1 MHTVMSATEAKL
13 HFGELLR
20 LVSEGRESV
29 LVERGGRPQVVV
41 LSVQAYE
48 QLVGAADE
56 NEWRG
61 RVQQARE
68 AIRAEI
74 AGRELPSPE
83 DVLRD
88 VRAERDEQL
97 DSLR

>member
-1 MHTVMSATEAKL
+1 VHTVMSATEAKL

-20 LVSEGRESV
+20 RVSEGRESV

-41 LSVQAYE
+41 LSVNAYE
-48 QLVGAADE
+48 RLAGVAED

-68 AIRAEI
+68 RIRAEI
-74 AGRELPSPE
+74 AGRELPAPE

-88 VRAERDEQL
+88 VRTERNEQL
-97 DSLR
+97 DRLR

>member
-1 MHTVMSATEAKL
+1 M
-13 HFGELLR
+13 
-20 LVSEGRESV
+20 
-29 LVERGGRPQVVV
+29 
-41 LSVQAYE
+41 LSVKAHE

-68 AIRAEI
+68 RIRAEI
-74 AGRELPSPE
+74 AGRELPPPE

-88 VRAERDEQL
+88 VRAERNQQL

>member
-1 MHTVMSATEAKL
+1 MSATEAKL

-20 LVSEGRESV
+20 RVSEGRESV

-41 LSVQAYE
+41 LSVNAYE
-48 QLVGAADE
+48 RLAGVAEDS
-56 NEWRG
+56 EWRG

-68 AIRAEI
+68 RIRAEI
-74 AGRELPSPE
+74 AGRELPTPE

-88 VRAERDEQL
+88 VRAERNEQL

>member
-1 MHTVMSATEAKL
+1 MAAAMHTVMSATEAKL

-20 LVSEGRESV
+20 RVSEGRESV

-41 LSVQAYE
+41 LSVSAYE

-61 RVQQARE
+61 RV
-68 AIRAEI
+68 RAEI
-74 AGRELPSPE
+74 AGRELPAPE

-97 DSLR
+97 NSLR

>member
-20 LVSEGRESV
+20 RVSEGRESV

-41 LSVQAYE
+41 LSVCAYE
-48 QLVGAADE
+48 RLAGAAEDS
-56 NEWRG
+56 EWRG
-61 RVQQARE
+61 RVRHARE
-68 AIRAEI
+68 AVRAEI
-74 AGRELPSPE
+74 AGRELPAPE

-88 VRAERDEQL
+88 VRAERNEQFG
-97 DSLR
+97 SLR

>member
-1 MHTVMSATEAKL
+1 MSATEAKL

-20 LVSEGRESV
+20 RVSEGRESV

-41 LSVQAYE
+41 LSVRTYE
-48 QLVGAADE
+48 QLAGAAEDS
-56 NEWRG
+56 EWRG

-68 AIRAEI
+68 RVRTEI
-74 AGRELPSPE
+74 AGRELPAPE

-88 VRAERDEQL
+88 QRAERNEQY
-97 DSLR
+97 DGLR